1 MKLLHT
7 SDWHLGASEGE
18 HSLKNDQV
26 HFIEEILRIIEE
38 KKVDAV
44 LIAGDV
50 YDRSVASA
58 EAIKLYDEAMTRIC
72 MDLKVPVLMIAGNH
86 DSAER
91 LSSCSDLLAKAGLH
105 VQGAL
110 EKEIACV
117 SFEDTDIYLLPWI
130 TEAKVKSIYP
140 EKAEQITSMEEAYQ
154 VVLDVYRDSFVPG
167 KKHVIISHAFISGA
181 ETSTSDRAAEIG
193 TATQVSASVFDGFD
207 YVALGHIHKPYDVT
221 DTIRYSG
228 TPMPYAFGKEETQV
242 KSVTLIDT
250 QTMEREIV
258 PLDLLNQRTTLEGE
272 LDEILAMELDDKV
285 RNGYVRL
292 KITDH
297 YVGLETL
304 SHLREVFPQ
313 LLDVSGKTFE
323 GEESGV
329 RMTMEELE
337 KLETDPLEVFR
348 YFCREVVGEEAD
360 EHLRGLFREAI
371 AKVEGKGEGEER

>member
-1 MKLLHT
+1 MKFLHT

-18 HSLKNDQV
+18 HSLREDQV
-26 HFIEEILRIIEE
+26 HFIEEICRIVEE

-72 MDLKVPVLMIAGNH
+72 MDLKTPVLMIAGNH

-91 LSSCSDLLAKAGLH
+91 LSTCSELLSKVGLH

-110 EKEIACV
+110 EKEIAVV
-117 SFEDTDIYLLPWI
+117 SYEDTDVYLLPWI

-140 EKAEQITSMEEAYQ
+140 EKAEEINSLEEAYQ
-154 VVLDVYRDSFVPG
+154 VVLDAYRKSFVPG
-167 KKHVIISHAFISGA
+167 KKHLIVAHAYITGA
-181 ETSTSDRAAEIG
+181 ETSTSDHAAEIG
-193 TATQVSASVFDGFD
+193 TATQVSASVFDDFD
-207 YVALGHIHKPYDVT
+207 YVALGHIHKPSNVT
-221 DTIRYSG
+221 ETIRYSG
-228 TPMPYAFGKEETQV
+228 TPMPYSFGKEETQV
-242 KSVTLIDT
+242 KSVTIIDT
-250 QTMEREIV
+250 DTMEREIV
-258 PLDLLNQRTTLEGE
+258 PLSLLHKRTTLEGNLDDVLSME
-272 LDEILAMELDDKV
+272 LDEETK
-285 RNGYVRL
+285 NGYIRL
-292 KITDH
+292 KIADH

-304 SHLREVFPQ
+304 SRLRETFPQ

-329 RMTMEELE
+329 KLTMEELE

-360 EHLRGLFREAI
+360 EHLSSLFSEAV
-371 AKVEGKGEGEER
+371 AAVEGKEEGETR